1 MILVMIMIN
10 YNLDLYNK
18 YFNFINI
25 YYLKQVCKFTNNY
38 YKNDIYGKK
47 IFWYKFFKENKDK
60 YLSFIF
66 HINKPINLLNQNSY
80 LKNRYLILKINS
92 FLQIILPNNYIHYKS
107 NIINNI
113 VVNKLKKTKI
123 NEEYKFKYK
132 NLYIIKNSIMY
143 RFGSNIDLNKISK
156 IIINYFKN
164 NINTSSYE
172 NIKVCNIYNI
182 PVIYKYLIKDNL
194 YLKSLI
200 N

>member
-1 MILVMIMIN
+1 MIE
-10 YNLDLYNK
+10 YNLILYNK
-18 YFNFINI
+18 YFNFLNI
-25 YYLKQVCKFTNNY
+25 YYLKQVCKFIYNF
-38 YKNDIYGKK
+38 YKNDFYFKK
-47 IFWYKFFKENKDK
+47 IVWYKYLIMNKDK

-80 LKNRYLILKINS
+80 FKNRYLILKINS
-92 FLQIILPNNYIHYKS
+92 FLEIILPDNYIHYKS

-113 VVNKLKKTKI
+113 VVNKFKKIKLKD
-123 NEEYKFKYK
+123 ECKFKCK
-132 NLYIIKNSIMY
+132 NLYIIRNSIIY

-156 IIINYFKN
+156 ILINYFKN

-172 NIKVCNIYNI
+172 YIKICNIYNI
-182 PVIYKYLIKDNL
+182 PLVYKNLIKDNL